1 MDVSQLKYGVNVSTP
16 AKPSIRKV
24 MLTLRV
30 EPELSKR
37 LKQEAEKSGLTPSEK
52 LRRIL
57 DRVLPEAA

>member
-1 MDVSQLKYGVNVSTP
+1 VSTP